1 MAQEQRFQFHIQ
13 VEAKDLWLFSMYHAN
28 KGYLGVFNVLFTL
41 ASLYLLVTQWSQ
53 TGVGR
58 RLLLLVCVL
67 MFTVWQPG
75 LLFLKAMKQVRN
87 DRMKAP
93 MDMTF
98 TKEGFTVAQGDQSL
112 DVTWDQI
119 GRVVGIRGE
128 YILYMGQMR
137 AYLIP
142 DRILGEDKEKFAGF
156 LREVLPGERL
166 KRVSR

>member
-1 MAQEQRFQFHIQ
+1 MAGEERFHFHIQ
-13 VEAKDLWLFSMYHAN
+13 MDAKDLWMFSMYHAN

-53 TGVGR
+53 TGMGR

-75 LLFLKAMKQVRN
+75 LLFLKAMKQLKN
-87 DRMKAP
+87 DRMKSP

-98 TKEGFTVAQGDQSL
+98 TKEGFTVTQKDQSM
-112 DVTWDQI
+112 DVAWDQI
-119 GRVVGIRGE
+119 RGVVGIRGE

-142 DRILGEDKEKFAGF
+142 DRILGQDKEKFAGF

-166 KRVSR
+166 KRV

>member
-1 MAQEQRFQFHIQ
+1 MAQEQRFRFHIQ

-75 LLFLKAMKQVRN
+75 LLFLKALKQVRN
-87 DRMKAP
+87 DRMKVP

-98 TKEGFTVAQGDQSL
+98 TKEGFTVEQGDQSME
-112 DVTWDQI
+112 VAWDQI
-119 GRVVGIRGE
+119 GRAVRIRGE

-142 DRILGEDKEKFAGF
+142 DRILGEDKDKFGQF
-156 LREVLPGERL
+156 LREALPGERL
-166 KRVSR
+166 KRV